1 MGIGIKNTWKIIVAR
16 KLRKSIDIPCV
27 KFIEI
32 GEIGLS
38 LKIDRYIVDIII
50 LDGTLIGREKYGDI
64 N

>member
-1 MGIGIKNTWKIIVAR
+1 VAR